1 MMRQAGAPE
10 AHRHGPVSSRAH
22 ARLGTLWPALLLIVL
37 AVAFFGRAVF
47 TGRVLLPLDV
57 LLVMVPWKFQAHQF
71 PWFHIAQNA
80 MVDPIQQYYPWR
92 HFAVES
98 LRQGTIPLWNPH
110 AFCGTPFVANLQSA
124 VFYPPNVLF
133 LLMPV
138 GLGFTAT
145 VVLHCAL
152 AGLFMF
158 GFLRALG
165 LARAAS
171 LVGAV
176 AFMFNGALV
185 AWAEYPALG
194 LWVMVWLPLIL
205 WLLERAIQKGSIAT
219 AAAAGCMVGVQFLGG
234 HFQYSVYVLI
244 GIAIFALWR
253 VGGSRGERLRVLGYS
268 ALALGLGIAV
278 AAAQVLPALEL
289 AARCQRPALS
299 YADAIRSALP
309 ATHLATY
316 LVPNFFGNPSD
327 HNYWGHLAAGRA
339 HEPGLFLET
348 CGYVGI
354 LTLLLAFCGVGVR
367 VRGRWLFA
375 TVAGFGLLAA
385 LGTPVYAI
393 LYYGVPGFNKL
404 AGVARIV
411 YLGAFG
417 LAGLAAVGAHGLMGG
432 AAPRLLGV
440 NGRSASH
447 NPPAG
452 WRAGGLPYTWLALA
466 AFTGVAG
473 VLLAYGLVRFPREIA
488 VVGRYETLQ
497 IAKFALF
504 AVAAMA
510 LVGLRHFGLLRAG
523 AFAGAAVALIACDL
537 FAFGMRFNP
546 VNPRSVEYFETPET
560 QALQK
565 NCGAERM
572 VAVGADPLRD
582 WMPPN
587 TPMVYGLRD
596 IQGSDSLFW
605 GRYLRFLQAVEP
617 TAPGPRWGRLD
628 NPALDLMGVRGVLT
642 TRELEGAGLRVAY
655 DGKARVYER
664 ATALPRVTIPRR
676 ARAAS
681 DEEVLKAVRSRGLR
695 PSEEALVARHPIPAV
710 RRTESGIPFGFA
722 QGRLRGVY
730 PERRRRAQDDR
741 KGVQGVTGAA
751 RDEPLPYTG
760 RGAARIVSEGPNRVD
775 VEARCDSVCVLRLA
789 DCAYPGWE
797 VWVDGARERMLL
809 CDYVFRGVRLTP
821 GRHAVSFRYRPTSFR
836 LGLFLSLL
844 AVAAASGLLLNGRGT
859 ACRAPTDPHCHSERS
874 EAG

>member
-1 MMRQAGAPE
+1 MMRQAGATE
-10 AHRHGPVSSRAH
+10 AHRRGPANSRTH
-22 ARLGTLWPALLLIVL
+22 ARLRTLWPALLLVVL

-47 TGRVLLPLDV
+47 TGRALLPLDV

-71 PWFHIAQNA
+71 PWFRIAQNA
-80 MVDPIQQYYPWR
+80 MIDPIQQYYPWR

-98 LRQGTIPLWNPH
+98 LRQGTIPLWNPQ

-124 VFYPPNVLF
+124 VFYPPNLLF

-158 GFLRALG
+158 GFLRTLG

-219 AAAAGCMVGVQFLGG
+219 AAAAGCVVGVQFLGG

-244 GIAIFALWR
+244 GIAVFALWR

-268 ALALGLGIAV
+268 ALALGLGIAA

-327 HNYWGHLAAGRA
+327 HNYWGHLAAGRL

-375 TVAGFGLLAA
+375 AVAGFGLLAA

-404 AGVARIV
+404 AGLARIV

-417 LAGLAAVGAHGLMGG
+417 LAGLAAVGAHGLMDAGQG
-432 AAPRLLGV
+432 LHPSRP
-440 NGRSASH
+440 STASR
-447 NPPAG
+447 NPSAG
-452 WRAGGLPYTWLALA
+452 WRTGGLPYTWLALA

-473 VLLAYGLVRFPREIA
+473 VLVAYGLVRFPREIA

-523 AFAGAAVALIACDL
+523 AFGAAAVTVIACDL
-537 FAFGMRFNP
+537 FAFGFRFNP

-560 QALQK
+560 RALQRT
-565 NCGAERM
+565 CGAERM
-572 VAVGADPLRD
+572 LAVGEDPLRD

-605 GRYLRFLQAVEP
+605 GRYLRFLQAVAP
-617 TAPGPRWGRLD
+617 TAPGPRWGGLD
-628 NPALDLMGVRGVLT
+628 NPALDLMSVRCVITTRRLAGPGVRPVFQG
-642 TRELEGAGLRVAY
+642 GASVC
-655 DGKARVYER
+655 ER
-664 ATALPRVTIPRR
+664 STALPRVTIPVSV
-676 ARAAS
+676 RAAS
-681 DEEVLKAVRSRGLR
+681 DSAILGLVGTGKLR
-695 PSEEALVARHPIPAV
+695 PSEEALVSPPSAASDALRA
-710 RRTESGIPFGFA
+710 SG
-722 QGRLRGVY
+722 
-730 PERRRRAQDDR
+730 
-741 KGVQGVTGAA
+741 T
-751 RDEPLPYTG
+751 
-760 RGAARIVSEGPNRVD
+760 ARIVSEGPNRVD
-775 VEARCDSVCVLRLA
+775 IEARCDSACVLRLA

-797 VWVDGARERMLL
+797 VWADGARERMLL
-809 CDYVFRGVRLTP
+809 CDYVFRGVRLRP
-821 GRHAVSFRYRPTSFR
+821 GKHAVSFRYRPTSFR

-844 AVAAASGLLLNGRGT
+844 AAAAACGILPVGRGLRP
-859 ACRAPTDPHCHSERS
+859 APRRGMARATQRS
-874 EAG
+874 AASQSSKPPPYKLGAA